1 MTTTPRSTRPGLT
14 RRSVQLLVAASAVAL
29 SALLVPA
36 SASAQPGPSSTIGWV
51 RVGHLS
57 PQVPPVDVYFAKFG
71 QPERVAIRK
80 AGYGA
85 VTPYSTLPPGKYTL
99 SMRPADASPT
109 TPAALSATITIAP
122 GTAYSLLVFANGPE
136 GTLNGELVTDDLTA
150 PKAGTG
156 RVRMVQGAVEK
167 APVTA
172 TVTNGP
178 TLGTDVTYGV
188 VTPYAEVPPGKHEV
202 SLAGSGTTTPT
213 NLDVAAG
220 SITTLLVT
228 QQAGGFGVTTLVDSA
243 GPAATPILGVETG
256 AGGAVSPPVS
266 PVTAALVI
274 VGGFLLMAAA
284 LVVRRRQ
291 NAV

>member
-1 MTTTPRSTRPGLT
+1 MTTERRFSRPSRT
-14 RRSVQLLVAASAVAL
+14 RRLVYLLVAASAVAL
-29 SALLVPA
+29 SALVVPV
-36 SASAQPGPSSTIGWV
+36 SAAAQPGPGSTIGWV

-71 QPERVAIRK
+71 EPERVSIRK

-109 TPAALSATITIAP
+109 TPAALSATISIAP

-172 TVTNGP
+172 TVANGP

-188 VTPYAEVPPGKHEV
+188 ITPYAEVAAGKHQV

-213 NLDVAAG
+213 TLDVAAG

-228 QQAGGFGVTTLVDSA
+228 QQGGGFGVTTLLDSA

-256 AGGAVSPPVS
+256 AGGAVSHIS
-266 PVTAALVI
+266 PITAVLVI

-284 LVVRRRQ
+284 LVVRRRP